1 MGTDAQNSK
10 GTGADRRNGIWS
22 VVCGI
27 RGGSEKWDLE
37 CCVSMR
43 WAKDHTRAIDSQP
56 QSVSH
61 QSRGSWEFEWERGSG
76 R

>member
-43 WAKDHTRAIDSQP
+43 WAKDHTQLI
-56 QSVSH
+56 H
-61 QSRGSWEFEWERGSG
+61 SRKVFPPEQGGWEFEWERGSG